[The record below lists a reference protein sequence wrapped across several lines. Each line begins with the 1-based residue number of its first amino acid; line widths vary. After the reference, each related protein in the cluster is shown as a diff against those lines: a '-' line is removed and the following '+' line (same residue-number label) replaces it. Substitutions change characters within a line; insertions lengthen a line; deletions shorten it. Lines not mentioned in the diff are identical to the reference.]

1 MSTFLTPPSGTE
13 IVEPL
18 ETSQWGIHQLLRKSC
33 EVTQA
38 LGAVLMTQVAGH
50 ESQYKSSHL
59 VAKALAES
67 IIDRFKS
74 EPFSPGKPV
83 LINKIIGMG
92 TVLCMAVSTLLNQAE
107 NGRWNQATLIVI
119 LPAERQ
125 FTRLAVG
132 LLEDVLDDI
141 GLALNFY
148 QRHAAYFNRFYEQPG
163 LKTCLICEKVNASTG
178 EWLRWDKFLGCQ
190 IGIKLSHTLC
200 SKCASHH
207 YPECAG
213 SKHGNQN
220 GEQPCDSIFRQVHE
234 TDCTDTCA
242 ICENLRV
249 PTGEWL
255 RWDEYMIRMAGANL
269 IQTICPACSSGS
281 KVCYVNNRG
290 QSELVSHG
298 LSHTSLGNPI

>member
-1 MSTFLTPPSGTE
+1 MSSFLTPQTGAE
-13 IVEPL
+13 ISEPL
-18 ETSQWGIHQLLRKSC
+18 EPSQWGIHRLLRKSC

-38 LGAVLMTQVAGH
+38 LGAVLMTQAAGH

-59 VAKALAES
+59 IAKVLAES

-83 LINKIIGMG
+83 FINKIIGTR
-92 TVLCMAVSTLLNQAE
+92 TVLCMAVSTLLNHAE
-107 NGRWNQATLIVI
+107 SGRWNQATLIVM

-148 QRHAAYFNRFYEQPG
+148 QRHVDYFTRFYEQAG
-163 LKTCLICEKVNASTG
+163 LKTCLICEKVHTSTG
-178 EWLRWDKFLGCQ
+178 EWLRWDRFLGCQ
-190 IGIKLSHTLC
+190 VGIKLSHTLC

-207 YPECAG
+207 YPECTG
-213 SKHGNQN
+213 LKNGNQDS
-220 GEQPCDSIFRQVHE
+220 EQPCDSTVRQVHE
-234 TDCTDTCA
+234 SDFTDTCA

-249 PTGEWL
+249 PTGEWF
-255 RWDEYMIRMAGANL
+255 RWDEYMLRMAGVNF

-281 KVCYVNNRG
+281 
-290 QSELVSHG
+290 
-298 LSHTSLGNPI
+298 